1 MSDSVGMGVTE
12 NASGGKMP
20 LRHALAVVGV
30 FLQFC
35 GATLLI
41 ELFSRAGNLSACGY
55 RAGVACE
62 KGSALLGLGAPVFIA
77 GILFF
82 GLLDRGAGWAGSAK
96 VFSGLSLLYGTAGI
110 GLVFAWAAATADS
123 VVRSAVAGVLAVI
136 PLWVCVV
143 LARGFFQGLRRHGA
157 KWWAKETFWTLE
169 DLPQSKRARKRILR
183 TRGLDL
189 GRMRNGRLEPET
201 RQEKFHWTLFF
212 VESCAALIGG
222 VLAGWLFIVSVS
234 S

>member
-1 MSDSVGMGVTE
+1 MSDSVGMGVAE
-12 NASGGKMP
+12 NASGGKIP

-30 FLQFC
+30 FFQFC

-62 KGSALLGLGAPVFIA
+62 EGSALLGLGAPVFLA

-82 GLLDRGAGWAGSAK
+82 GLLDRGVGWSGPAK
-96 VFSGLSLLYGTAGI
+96 MFSGLSLLYGTAGI
-110 GLVFAWAAATADS
+110 GLVVAWAAVTADS
-123 VVRSAVAGVLAVI
+123 VVRSVVAGVIAII
-136 PLWVCVV
+136 PLWVFVV
-143 LARGFFQGLRRHGA
+143 LARGFFKGLRQHGA
-157 KWWAKETFWTLE
+157 KWWAKETFWALE
-169 DLPQSKRARKRILR
+169 DLPQSKRERKRLLR
-183 TRGLDL
+183 TRGLDP

-212 VESCAALIGG
+212 VESCAALLGG
-222 VLAGWLFIVSVS
+222 VLAGWLFTVGVS

>member
-1 MSDSVGMGVTE
+1 
-12 NASGGKMP
+12 MP

-62 KGSALLGLGAPVFIA
+62 RDRRCWAWVPRSSSRAFCSSVSWTEVPVGRGRRKCSAGCPCCTEPRA
-77 GILFF
+77 
-82 GLLDRGAGWAGSAK
+82 SAWSSHGPRPPQT
-96 VFSGLSLLYGTAGI
+96 VSCGPQWPACSRSFRSGYAWFSPE
-110 GLVFAWAAATADS
+110 V
-123 VVRSAVAGVLAVI
+123 
-136 PLWVCVV
+136 
-143 LARGFFQGLRRHGA
+143 FQGLRRHGA